1 MYMERK
7 YGGMELIIALP
18 ESFVDY
24 EPDKLLKLF
33 TEHFRQNYGVECIAA
48 LHHNKR
54 KTNYHIH
61 LIFSERKLLDDPV
74 EKITTR
80 NMFYDENGRHVRT
93 KKEILDEAGQLR
105 SGCKIIP
112 KGEVYE
118 RNIFTIKD
126 SRFKSDSFLDE
137 VKRSYTDLI
146 NIYVRDDKEK
156 LKVFDKNSVYLPMQK
171 VGKNNPKAEQIE
183 ADNRVRTMWN
193 QTVDRALVSGVPE
206 GQILEVK
213 QSEIG
218 QKAKASIQ
226 KSGRNPVLFKSLIM
240 TAIGEEIYRQQ
251 EENGWGKSIVQVL
264 STELQKEFPGAKGYS
279 AANLWRMRNFY
290 LTYRDSEKLAPLV
303 REISWSNNII
313 IMEKCKDDLQREFYI
328 QMVKRYGWTK
338 RILTNFIEAQT
349 YEKYLLN
356 QTNFDLTLPVEQS
369 VKAKL
374 AVKDEYTFDFAEL
387 SPEYS
392 EHELEMQLVN
402 NIRAF
407 LIEMGG
413 DYTFIGNQYHLM
425 AGSRDL
431 YIDLLLFHRRLR
443 SLIAI
448 ELKIGEFEAEYAG
461 KMQLY
466 LTTLDEQVKLPDE
479 NPSIGIIICKS
490 KDKTYV
496 EYALKNIN
504 APIGVATYQL
514 RNTLPEEMKAM
525 LPEPEEIV
533 KRLRIFEEI

>member
-1 MYMERK
+1 MEK
-7 YGGMELIIALP
+7 NEIVGYEPLVDDLKELIHKKQYQ
-18 ESFVDY
+18 V
-24 EPDKLLKLF
+24 LKLI
-33 TEHFRQNYGVECIAA
+33 N
-48 LHHNKR
+48 
-54 KTNYHIH
+54 
-61 LIFSERKLLDDPV
+61 SE
-74 EKITTR
+74 
-80 NMFYDENGRHVRT
+80 
-93 KKEILDEAGQLR
+93 
-105 SGCKIIP
+105 
-112 KGEVYE
+112 
-118 RNIFTIKD
+118 TIN
-126 SRFKSDSFLDE
+126 LYWE
-137 VKRSYTDLI
+137 
-146 NIYVRDDKEK
+146 
-156 LKVFDKNSVYLPMQK
+156 
-171 VGKNNPKAEQIE
+171 
-183 ADNRVRTMWN
+183 
-193 QTVDRALVSGVPE
+193 
-206 GQILEVK
+206 
-213 QSEIG
+213 
-218 QKAKASIQ
+218 
-226 KSGRNPVLFKSLIM
+226 
-240 TAIGEEIYRQQ
+240 IGEEIYRQQ

-328 QMVKRYGWTK
+328 QMTKRYGWTK

-356 QTNFDLTLPVEQS
+356 QTNFDLTLPIAQRVQ
-369 VKAKL
+369 AKL
-374 AVKDEYTFDFAEL
+374 AIKDEYTFDFAE
-387 SPEYS
+387 
-392 EHELEMQLVN
+392 
-402 NIRAF
+402 

-425 AGSRDL
+425 VGSRDL

-466 LTTLDEQVKLPDE
+466 LTALDEQVKLPDE

-533 KRLRIFEEI
+533 KRLRIFEE